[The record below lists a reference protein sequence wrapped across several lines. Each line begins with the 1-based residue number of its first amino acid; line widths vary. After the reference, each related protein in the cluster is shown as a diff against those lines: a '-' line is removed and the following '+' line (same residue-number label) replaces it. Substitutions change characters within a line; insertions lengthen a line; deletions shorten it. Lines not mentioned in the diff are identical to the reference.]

1 MKEASKNKNRQGR
14 RSGCKPSISVQS
26 PSATEKSIG
35 LAIRDMLDDPE
46 VRGRLYTAIA
56 GIEALDDPKYAK
68 KAKRHRRW
76 LEDID
81 RRRPI

>member
-1 MKEASKNKNRQGR
+1 LQTLYLCSKSERNG
-14 RSGCKPSISVQS
+14 
-26 PSATEKSIG
+26 KSIG